1 MGHNG
6 GSPLTSANLKGR
18 SCTESRPPP
27 YKRKSGH
34 CGVSTLE
41 SYCHMSRLLFRLVF
55 LTRGIRDKHDLTC
68 DYVLY
73 RFPRCLCSSGWVGG
87 HSFPS
92 SRVLLATASGTERS
106 LPPLPPRL
114 LTD

>member
-1 MGHNG
+1 M
-6 GSPLTSANLKGR
+6 PET
-18 SCTESRPPP
+18 
-27 YKRKSGH
+27 
-34 CGVSTLE
+34 
-41 SYCHMSRLLFRLVF
+41 
-55 LTRGIRDKHDLTC
+55 HDLTC

-106 LPPLPPRL
+106 LNPKGGDRNGCETEFDATLGDAFLEQLTKRVRDRNVRSLPLSL
-114 LTD
+114 KACSLF